1 MKPAHYTFTQVSLH
15 WLSAAFILWALVM
28 GFSVML
34 LDVSSAFKATIAG
47 LNVSLSI
54 LFIPVFALRT
64 WLRLRHLRA
73 HGHRPGER
81 LAGVIHNV
89 IYAVTA
95 LVLLTGVLMMDRP
108 IQVFSWVTLP
118 QPILDPVWDHRF
130 HTLHAACNALLGML
144 VALHVLAV
152 VKHEAV
158 GKRVLRRMWVE
169 ARP

>member
-1 MKPAHYTFTQVSLH
+1 MKPAHYTFTQIGLH
-15 WLSAAFILWALVM
+15 WLSALFILWALVM

-34 LDVSSAFKATIAG
+34 LDVTPGFKATIAG

-64 WLRLRHLRA
+64 WLRLRHLRD

-108 IQVFSWVTLP
+108 IQVFDWVTLP

-152 VKHEAV
+152 VKHEAL
-158 GKRVLRRMWVE
+158 GKPVLRRMWVE

>member
-1 MKPAHYTFTQVSLH
+1 MASKIYSPAQVLLH

-34 LDVSSAFKATIAG
+34 LDVTPGFKAAIAG

-64 WLRLRHLRA
+64 WLRLAHLRRY
-73 HGHRPGER
+73 GHRPGEQ

-95 LVLLTGVLMMDRP
+95 LVLLTGVLMMNRP
-108 IQVFSWVTLP
+108 IQVFDWLTLP
-118 QPILDPVWDHRF
+118 QPILDPEWDHRF
-130 HTLHAACNALLGML
+130 HTLHAGCNVLLGLL

-158 GKRVLRRMWVE
+158 GKPVLRRMLVT
-169 ARP
+169 R